1 MEFCSKQWTMRISGS
16 DKSILM
22 PAMMG
27 QFGSSIDCNV
37 RLVLLFSSIFLTQT
51 LMYSCAGNCF
61 CAVFDCFEN
70 ESEWREFQQ
79 QQTPIQNNFT
89 QARCPHTW
97 YLSQTPQTA
106 SVEKKLV
113 MWRNSPHDML
123 SNGNFLHMINVGKLC
138 HMGKFLHI
146 TNVGKICQVEN
157 FSTWERWRKSVMWRN
172 FSSWE
177 MWRK

>member
-1 MEFCSKQWTMRISGS
+1 MQVCNHWKWHLLVTKFATNSQCLWQRHAKCS
-16 DKSILM
+16 
-22 PAMMG
+22 A
-27 QFGSSIDCNV
+27 
-37 RLVLLFSSIFLTQT
+37 
-51 LMYSCAGNCF
+51 
-61 CAVFDCFEN
+61 
-70 ESEWREFQQ
+70 
-79 QQTPIQNNFT
+79 
-89 QARCPHTW
+89 HTW

-123 SNGNFLHMINVGKLC
+123 SSGKFLHMINVGKLC

-177 MWRK
+177 MWRKYVKSALSNCLKMALYHQGQQIRLLSNQGAQGGTAQPTFLLLILLLDLSSPSALQNTGWFF